1 MKLNLKER
9 NGITLIALVITIIV
23 LLILAG
29 VTIAT
34 LTGDNGILGKAKT
47 AKTTNDEEKA
57 KEQINIAVMGS
68 YGKDGELNYDDLT
81 KNLRQIGI
89 KGLPKEA
96 SYPLEVTLD
105 GVSATIKANGEV
117 NFTTSGGYTQT
128 GDTITSPDG
137 KTMKVGDYVDY
148 NPTIASKDGTK
159 VEESKLSYTSPTGT
173 ASEHGNGYSEQTFKA
188 TKNTQWRVLSIE
200 NGTVE
205 LISRNGIKTFDKD
218 LDFFIKGARGYL
230 YAEQE
235 LNEVCKIFG
244 YGYGADTT
252 KGGSYTVGGPLDTL
266 VTGKIEGTGAR
277 SITVEDINKIAGVYE
292 ENGQM
297 KYSDGTII
305 NSNYGDTTKPT
316 ENIKFPTIDINK
328 GDNITGISKLAQL
341 KNVKNTE
348 YSYKKDKMANQD
360 ISEILFEN
368 NYWLASRSI
377 NTESMYSFCVSF
389 VFGQNVYIGYTGVC
403 YDLDGDFIE
412 RDLSGTI
419 RPIVTLKKNV
429 IDLSNIDSNPE
440 GINVWHLK

>member
-1 MKLNLKER
+1 MSNKSIDQDKKVSQIAKQYKASDEDMEKEYQKAVNNLKVEDY
-9 NGITLIALVITIIV
+9 V
-23 LLILAG
+23 
-29 VTIAT
+29 
-34 LTGDNGILGKAKT
+34 
-47 AKTTNDEEKA
+47 
-57 KEQINIAVMGS
+57 
-68 YGKDGELNYDDLT
+68 
-81 KNLRQIGI
+81 
-89 KGLPKEA
+89 
-96 SYPLEVTLD
+96 
-105 GVSATIKANGEV
+105 
-117 NFTTSGGYTQT
+117 
-128 GDTITSPDG
+128 
-137 KTMKVGDYVDY
+137 KVGDYVDY

-188 TKNTQWRVLSIE
+188 TENTQWRVLSIE

-348 YSYKKDKMANQD
+348 YSYKKDKIANQD
-360 ISEILFEN
+360 ISEILFGN

-377 NTESMYSFCVSF
+377 NTES
-389 VFGQNVYIGYTGVC
+389 T
-403 YDLDGDFIE
+403 YDLNGNFIE
-412 RDLSGTI
+412 RDLSRTI

>member
-1 MKLNLKER
+1 MNIIKKFRKSEKGSITVMILSAMLFLIGTITVSYFAMSNKSIDQNKKVSQIAKQYKASDEDMENEYQKAVNNLKVEDY
-9 NGITLIALVITIIV
+9 V
-23 LLILAG
+23 
-29 VTIAT
+29 
-34 LTGDNGILGKAKT
+34 
-47 AKTTNDEEKA
+47 
-57 KEQINIAVMGS
+57 
-68 YGKDGELNYDDLT
+68 
-81 KNLRQIGI
+81 
-89 KGLPKEA
+89 
-96 SYPLEVTLD
+96 
-105 GVSATIKANGEV
+105 
-117 NFTTSGGYTQT
+117 
-128 GDTITSPDG
+128 
-137 KTMKVGDYVDY
+137 KVGDYVDY

-159 VEESKLSYTSPTGT
+159 VEESKLSYTSPIGT
-173 ASEHGNGYSEQTFKA
+173 ASEHGNGKTEQTFKA
-188 TKNTQWRVLSIE
+188 TADTKWRVLSIK

-205 LISRNGIKTFDKD
+205 LISENVIKTFDTNSEFV
-218 LDFFIKGARGYL
+218 LRGARGYL

-235 LNEVCKIFG
+235 LNEACKIFG
-244 YGYGADTT
+244 YGYGADIT
-252 KGGSYTVGGPLDTL
+252 KGGNYTVGGPLDTL

-348 YSYKKDKMANQD
+348 YSYTKDKMANQD
-360 ISEILFEN
+360 ISEILFGN

-377 NTESMYSFCVSF
+377 NTESTYDFCVSY
-389 VFGQNVYIGYTGVC
+389 VYGQNVYIGNAGVC
-403 YDLDGDFIE
+403 YDLDGNFIE

>member
-1 MKLNLKER
+1 MNIIKKFRKSEKGSITVMVLSAMLFLIGTITVSYFAMSNKSIDQNKKVSQIAKQYKASDEDMENEYQKAVNNLKVEDY
-9 NGITLIALVITIIV
+9 V
-23 LLILAG
+23 
-29 VTIAT
+29 
-34 LTGDNGILGKAKT
+34 
-47 AKTTNDEEKA
+47 
-57 KEQINIAVMGS
+57 
-68 YGKDGELNYDDLT
+68 
-81 KNLRQIGI
+81 
-89 KGLPKEA
+89 
-96 SYPLEVTLD
+96 
-105 GVSATIKANGEV
+105 
-117 NFTTSGGYTQT
+117 
-128 GDTITSPDG
+128 
-137 KTMKVGDYVDY
+137 KVGDYVDY

-188 TKNTQWRVLSIE
+188 TENTQWRVLSIE

-341 KNVKNTE
+341 KNVRNTE

>member
-1 MKLNLKER
+1 M
-9 NGITLIALVITIIV
+9 
-23 LLILAG
+23 
-29 VTIAT
+29 
-34 LTGDNGILGKAKT
+34 
-47 AKTTNDEEKA
+47 
-57 KEQINIAVMGS
+57 
-68 YGKDGELNYDDLT
+68 
-81 KNLRQIGI
+81 
-89 KGLPKEA
+89 
-96 SYPLEVTLD
+96 
-105 GVSATIKANGEV
+105 
-117 NFTTSGGYTQT
+117 
-128 GDTITSPDG
+128 
-137 KTMKVGDYVDY
+137 
-148 NPTIASKDGTK
+148 
-159 VEESKLSYTSPTGT
+159 
-173 ASEHGNGYSEQTFKA
+173 
-188 TKNTQWRVLSIE
+188 
-200 NGTVE
+200 
-205 LISRNGIKTFDKD
+205 
-218 LDFFIKGARGYL
+218 

-377 NTESMYSFCVSF
+377 NTESYSFCVSF

>member
-1 MKLNLKER
+1 MNIIKKFRKSEKGSITVMVLSAMLFLIGTITVSYFAMSNKSIDQNKKVSQIAKQYKASDEDMENEYQKAVNNLKVEDY
-9 NGITLIALVITIIV
+9 V
-23 LLILAG
+23 
-29 VTIAT
+29 
-34 LTGDNGILGKAKT
+34 
-47 AKTTNDEEKA
+47 
-57 KEQINIAVMGS
+57 
-68 YGKDGELNYDDLT
+68 
-81 KNLRQIGI
+81 
-89 KGLPKEA
+89 
-96 SYPLEVTLD
+96 
-105 GVSATIKANGEV
+105 
-117 NFTTSGGYTQT
+117 
-128 GDTITSPDG
+128 
-137 KTMKVGDYVDY
+137 KVGDYVDY

-159 VEESKLSYTSPTGT
+159 VEENKLSYTSPTGT
-173 ASEHGNGYSEQTFKA
+173 ASEHGNGKTEQTFKA
-188 TKNTQWRVLSIE
+188 TADTKWRVLSIK

-205 LISRNGIKTFDKD
+205 LISENVIKTFDTNSEFV
-218 LDFFIKGARGYL
+218 LRGARGYL

-235 LNEVCKIFG
+235 LNEACKIFG

-252 KGGSYTVGGPLDTL
+252 KGGNYTVGGPLDTL

-348 YSYKKDKMANQD
+348 YSYTKDKMANQD
-360 ISEILFEN
+360 ISEILFGN

-377 NTESMYSFCVSF
+377 NTESTYDFCVSF
-389 VFGQNVYIGYTGVC
+389 VFGQNVYIGDTGVC
-403 YDLDGDFIE
+403 YDLNGFFIE
-412 RDLSGTI
+412 RELSETI

>member
-1 MKLNLKER
+1 MNIIKKFRKSEKGSITVMVLSAMLFLIGTITVSYFAMSNKSIDQDKKVSQIAKQYKASDEDMEKEYQKAINNLKVEDY
-9 NGITLIALVITIIV
+9 V
-23 LLILAG
+23 
-29 VTIAT
+29 
-34 LTGDNGILGKAKT
+34 
-47 AKTTNDEEKA
+47 
-57 KEQINIAVMGS
+57 
-68 YGKDGELNYDDLT
+68 
-81 KNLRQIGI
+81 
-89 KGLPKEA
+89 
-96 SYPLEVTLD
+96 
-105 GVSATIKANGEV
+105 
-117 NFTTSGGYTQT
+117 
-128 GDTITSPDG
+128 
-137 KTMKVGDYVDY
+137 KVGDYVDY

-159 VEESKLSYTSPTGT
+159 VEENKLSYTSHTGT
-173 ASEHGNGYSEQTFKA
+173 ASEHGNGKTEQTFKA
-188 TKNTQWRVLSIE
+188 TANTKWRVLSIK

-205 LISRNGIKTFDKD
+205 LISENVIKTFDTNSEFV
-218 LDFFIKGARGYL
+218 LRGARGYL

-235 LNEVCKIFG
+235 LNEACKIFG

-252 KGGSYTVGGPLDTL
+252 KGGNYTVGGPLDTL

-360 ISEILFEN
+360 ISEILFGN

-377 NTESMYSFCVSF
+377 NTESTYDFCVSC
-389 VFGQNVYIGYTGVC
+389 VYGQNVYIGDAGVC
-403 YDLDGDFIE
+403 YDLDGNFIE

>member
-1 MKLNLKER
+1 MKIIKKFRKSEKGSITVMVLAAMLFLIGVITVSYFAMSNKSIEQNKKVSQIAKQYKTSDEDMEKEYQKAINNLKVEDY
-9 NGITLIALVITIIV
+9 V
-23 LLILAG
+23 
-29 VTIAT
+29 
-34 LTGDNGILGKAKT
+34 
-47 AKTTNDEEKA
+47 
-57 KEQINIAVMGS
+57 
-68 YGKDGELNYDDLT
+68 
-81 KNLRQIGI
+81 
-89 KGLPKEA
+89 
-96 SYPLEVTLD
+96 
-105 GVSATIKANGEV
+105 
-117 NFTTSGGYTQT
+117 
-128 GDTITSPDG
+128 
-137 KTMKVGDYVDY
+137 KVGDYVDY

-159 VEESKLSYTSPTGT
+159 VEESKLSYTSPIGT
-173 ASEHGNGYSEQTFKA
+173 ASEHGNGKTEQTFKA
-188 TKNTQWRVLSIE
+188 TADTKWRVLSIK

-205 LISRNGIKTFDKD
+205 LISENVIKTFDTNSEFV
-218 LDFFIKGARGYL
+218 LRGARGYL

-235 LNEVCKIFG
+235 LNEACKIFG

-252 KGGSYTVGGPLDTL
+252 KGGNYTVGGPLDTL

-348 YSYKKDKMANQD
+348 YSYKKDKIANQD
-360 ISEILFEN
+360 ISEILFGN

-377 NTESMYSFCVSF
+377 NTESTYDFCVSC
-389 VFGQNVYIGYTGVC
+389 VYGQNVYIGNAGVC
-403 YDLDGDFIE
+403 YDLNGNFIE
-412 RDLSGTI
+412 RDLSRTI

>member
-1 MKLNLKER
+1 MNIIKKFRKSEKGSITVMVLSAMLFLIGTITVSYFAMSNKSIDQNKKVSQIAKQYKASDEDMENEYQKAVNNLKVEDY
-9 NGITLIALVITIIV
+9 V
-23 LLILAG
+23 
-29 VTIAT
+29 
-34 LTGDNGILGKAKT
+34 
-47 AKTTNDEEKA
+47 
-57 KEQINIAVMGS
+57 
-68 YGKDGELNYDDLT
+68 
-81 KNLRQIGI
+81 
-89 KGLPKEA
+89 
-96 SYPLEVTLD
+96 
-105 GVSATIKANGEV
+105 
-117 NFTTSGGYTQT
+117 
-128 GDTITSPDG
+128 
-137 KTMKVGDYVDY
+137 KVGDYVDY

-159 VEESKLSYTSPTGT
+159 VEESKLSYTSPIGT
-173 ASEHGNGYSEQTFKA
+173 ASEHGNGKTEQTFKA
-188 TKNTQWRVLSIE
+188 TADTKWRVLSIK

-205 LISRNGIKTFDKD
+205 LISENVIKTFDTNSEFV
-218 LDFFIKGARGYL
+218 LRGARGYL

-235 LNEVCKIFG
+235 LNEACKIFG

-252 KGGSYTVGGPLDTL
+252 KGGNYTVGGPLDTL

-341 KNVKNTE
+341 KNVKNTD

-360 ISEILFEN
+360 VSEILFGK

-377 NTESMYSFCVSF
+377 NTESTYDFCVSF
-389 VFGQNVYIGYTGVC
+389 VYGQNVYIGDTGVC
-403 YDLDGDFIE
+403 YDLDGFFIE
-412 RDLSGTI
+412 RELSRTI

>member
-1 MKLNLKER
+1 MNIIKKFRKSEKGSITVMVLSAMLFLIGTITVSYFAMSNKSIDQDKKVSQIAKQYKASDEDMENEYQKAVNNLKVEDY
-9 NGITLIALVITIIV
+9 V
-23 LLILAG
+23 
-29 VTIAT
+29 
-34 LTGDNGILGKAKT
+34 
-47 AKTTNDEEKA
+47 
-57 KEQINIAVMGS
+57 
-68 YGKDGELNYDDLT
+68 
-81 KNLRQIGI
+81 
-89 KGLPKEA
+89 
-96 SYPLEVTLD
+96 
-105 GVSATIKANGEV
+105 
-117 NFTTSGGYTQT
+117 
-128 GDTITSPDG
+128 
-137 KTMKVGDYVDY
+137 KVGDYVDY

-159 VEESKLSYTSPTGT
+159 VEESKLSYTSPIGT
-173 ASEHGNGYSEQTFKA
+173 ASEHGNGKTEQTFKA
-188 TKNTQWRVLSIE
+188 TADTKWRVLSIK

-205 LISRNGIKTFDKD
+205 LISENVIKTFDTNSEFV
-218 LDFFIKGARGYL
+218 LRGARGYL

-235 LNEVCKIFG
+235 LNEACKIFG

-252 KGGSYTVGGPLDTL
+252 KGGNYTVGGPLDTL

-348 YSYKKDKMANQD
+348 YSYKKDKIANQD
-360 ISEILFEN
+360 ISKILFGN

-377 NTESMYSFCVSF
+377 NTESTYDFCVSC
-389 VFGQNVYIGYTGVC
+389 VYGQNVYIGNAGVC
-403 YDLDGDFIE
+403 YDLNGNFIE
-412 RDLSGTI
+412 RDLSRTI

>member
-1 MKLNLKER
+1 MNIIKKFRKSEKGSITVMVLSAMLFLIGTITVSYFAMSNKSIDQNKKVSQIAKQYKASDEDMENEYQKAVNNLKVEDY
-9 NGITLIALVITIIV
+9 V
-23 LLILAG
+23 
-29 VTIAT
+29 
-34 LTGDNGILGKAKT
+34 
-47 AKTTNDEEKA
+47 
-57 KEQINIAVMGS
+57 
-68 YGKDGELNYDDLT
+68 
-81 KNLRQIGI
+81 
-89 KGLPKEA
+89 
-96 SYPLEVTLD
+96 
-105 GVSATIKANGEV
+105 
-117 NFTTSGGYTQT
+117 
-128 GDTITSPDG
+128 
-137 KTMKVGDYVDY
+137 KVGDYVDY

-159 VEESKLSYTSPTGT
+159 VEESKLSYTSPIGT
-173 ASEHGNGYSEQTFKA
+173 ASEHGNGKTEQTFKA
-188 TKNTQWRVLSIE
+188 TADTKWRVLSIK

-205 LISRNGIKTFDKD
+205 LISENVIKTFDTNSEFV
-218 LDFFIKGARGYL
+218 LRGARGYL

-235 LNEVCKIFG
+235 LNEACKIFG

-252 KGGSYTVGGPLDTL
+252 KGGNYTVGGPLDTL

-341 KNVKNTE
+341 KNVKNTD

-360 ISEILFEN
+360 VSEILFGK
-368 NYWLASRSI
+368 NYWLTSRSI
-377 NTESMYSFCVSF
+377 NTESTYAFCVSF
-389 VFGQNVYIGYTGVC
+389 VYGQNVYIGDTGVC
-403 YDLDGDFIE
+403 YDLDGFFIE
-412 RDLSGTI
+412 RELSGTI

>member
-1 MKLNLKER
+1 MEKEYQKAVNNLKVEDY
-9 NGITLIALVITIIV
+9 V
-23 LLILAG
+23 
-29 VTIAT
+29 
-34 LTGDNGILGKAKT
+34 
-47 AKTTNDEEKA
+47 
-57 KEQINIAVMGS
+57 
-68 YGKDGELNYDDLT
+68 
-81 KNLRQIGI
+81 
-89 KGLPKEA
+89 
-96 SYPLEVTLD
+96 
-105 GVSATIKANGEV
+105 
-117 NFTTSGGYTQT
+117 
-128 GDTITSPDG
+128 
-137 KTMKVGDYVDY
+137 KVGDYVDY

-188 TKNTQWRVLSIE
+188 TEDTQWRVLSIKD
-200 NGTVE
+200 GTVE

-266 VTGKIEGTGAR
+266 VTGKIEGAGAR

-328 GDNITGISKLAQL
+328 GDNITGISKLAEL

-360 ISEILFEN
+360 ISEILFGN

-377 NTESMYSFCVSF
+377 NTESTYDFCVSY
-389 VFGQNVYIGYTGVC
+389 VYGQNGYIGNDGVC
-403 YDLDGDFIE
+403 YDLNGNFIE
-412 RDLSGTI
+412 RDLSRTI

>member
-1 MKLNLKER
+1 MNIIKKFRKSEKGSITVMVLSAMLFLIGTITVSYFAMSNKSIDQDKKVSQIAKQYKASDEDMENEYQKAVNNLKVEDY
-9 NGITLIALVITIIV
+9 V
-23 LLILAG
+23 
-29 VTIAT
+29 
-34 LTGDNGILGKAKT
+34 
-47 AKTTNDEEKA
+47 
-57 KEQINIAVMGS
+57 
-68 YGKDGELNYDDLT
+68 
-81 KNLRQIGI
+81 
-89 KGLPKEA
+89 
-96 SYPLEVTLD
+96 
-105 GVSATIKANGEV
+105 
-117 NFTTSGGYTQT
+117 
-128 GDTITSPDG
+128 
-137 KTMKVGDYVDY
+137 KVGDYVDY

-159 VEESKLSYTSPTGT
+159 VEESKLSYTSPIGT
-173 ASEHGNGYSEQTFKA
+173 ASEHGNGKTEQTFKA
-188 TKNTQWRVLSIE
+188 TADTKWRVLSIK

-205 LISRNGIKTFDKD
+205 LISENVIKTFDTNSEFV
-218 LDFFIKGARGYL
+218 LRGARGYL

-235 LNEVCKIFG
+235 LNEACKIFG

-252 KGGSYTVGGPLDTL
+252 KGGNYTVGGPLDTL

-348 YSYKKDKMANQD
+348 YSYKKDKIANQD
-360 ISEILFEN
+360 ISEILFGN

-377 NTESMYSFCVSF
+377 NTESTYDFCVSF
-389 VFGQNVYIGYTGVC
+389 VFGQNVYIGNAGVC
-403 YDLDGDFIE
+403 YDLNGNFIE
-412 RDLSGTI
+412 RDLSRTI

>member
-1 MKLNLKER
+1 MNIIKKFRKSEKGSITVMVLSAMLFLIGTITVSYFAMSNKSIDQDKKVSQIAKQYKASDEDMENEYQKAVNNLKVEDY
-9 NGITLIALVITIIV
+9 V
-23 LLILAG
+23 
-29 VTIAT
+29 
-34 LTGDNGILGKAKT
+34 
-47 AKTTNDEEKA
+47 
-57 KEQINIAVMGS
+57 
-68 YGKDGELNYDDLT
+68 
-81 KNLRQIGI
+81 
-89 KGLPKEA
+89 
-96 SYPLEVTLD
+96 
-105 GVSATIKANGEV
+105 
-117 NFTTSGGYTQT
+117 
-128 GDTITSPDG
+128 
-137 KTMKVGDYVDY
+137 KVGDYVDY

-159 VEESKLSYTSPTGT
+159 VEESKLSYTSPIGT
-173 ASEHGNGYSEQTFKA
+173 ASEHGNGKTEQTFKA
-188 TKNTQWRVLSIE
+188 TADTKWRVLSIK

-205 LISRNGIKTFDKD
+205 LISENVIKTFDTNSEFV
-218 LDFFIKGARGYL
+218 LRGARGYL

-235 LNEVCKIFG
+235 LNEACKIFG

-252 KGGSYTVGGPLDTL
+252 KGGNYTVGGPLDTL

-348 YSYKKDKMANQD
+348 YSYKKDKIANQD
-360 ISEILFEN
+360 ISEILFGN

-377 NTESMYSFCVSF
+377 NTESTYDFCVSCLY
-389 VFGQNVYIGYTGVC
+389 GQNVYIGNAGVC
-403 YDLDGDFIE
+403 YDLNGNFIE
-412 RDLSGTI
+412 RDLSRTI

>member
-1 MKLNLKER
+1 MNIIKKFRKSEKGSITVMVLSTMLFLIGTITVSYFAMSNKSIDQDKKVSQIAKQYKASDEDMENEYQKAVNNLKVEDY
-9 NGITLIALVITIIV
+9 V
-23 LLILAG
+23 
-29 VTIAT
+29 
-34 LTGDNGILGKAKT
+34 
-47 AKTTNDEEKA
+47 
-57 KEQINIAVMGS
+57 
-68 YGKDGELNYDDLT
+68 
-81 KNLRQIGI
+81 
-89 KGLPKEA
+89 
-96 SYPLEVTLD
+96 
-105 GVSATIKANGEV
+105 
-117 NFTTSGGYTQT
+117 
-128 GDTITSPDG
+128 
-137 KTMKVGDYVDY
+137 KVGDYVDY

-159 VEESKLSYTSPTGT
+159 VEESKLSYTSPIGT
-173 ASEHGNGYSEQTFKA
+173 ASEHGNGKTEQTFKA
-188 TKNTQWRVLSIE
+188 TADTKWRVLSIK

-205 LISRNGIKTFDKD
+205 LISENVIKTFDTNSEFV
-218 LDFFIKGARGYL
+218 LRGARGYL

-235 LNEVCKIFG
+235 LNEACKIFG

-252 KGGSYTVGGPLDTL
+252 KGGNYTVGGPLDTL

-348 YSYKKDKMANQD
+348 YSYKKDKIANQD
-360 ISEILFEN
+360 ISEILFGN

-377 NTESMYSFCVSF
+377 NTESTYDFCVSC
-389 VFGQNVYIGYTGVC
+389 VYGQNVYIGNAGVC
-403 YDLDGDFIE
+403 YDLNGNFIE
-412 RDLSGTI
+412 RDLSRTI

>member
-1 MKLNLKER
+1 MNIIKKFRKSEKGSITVMVLSAMLFLIGTITVSYFAMSNKSIDQNKKVSQIAKQYKASDEDMENEYQKAVNNLKVEDY
-9 NGITLIALVITIIV
+9 V
-23 LLILAG
+23 
-29 VTIAT
+29 
-34 LTGDNGILGKAKT
+34 
-47 AKTTNDEEKA
+47 
-57 KEQINIAVMGS
+57 
-68 YGKDGELNYDDLT
+68 
-81 KNLRQIGI
+81 
-89 KGLPKEA
+89 
-96 SYPLEVTLD
+96 
-105 GVSATIKANGEV
+105 
-117 NFTTSGGYTQT
+117 
-128 GDTITSPDG
+128 
-137 KTMKVGDYVDY
+137 KVGDYVDY

-159 VEESKLSYTSPTGT
+159 VEESKLSYTSPIGT
-173 ASEHGNGYSEQTFKA
+173 ASEHGNGKTEQTFKA
-188 TKNTQWRVLSIE
+188 TADTKWRVLSIK

-205 LISRNGIKTFDKD
+205 LISENVIKTFDTNSEFV
-218 LDFFIKGARGYL
+218 LRGARGYL

-235 LNEVCKIFG
+235 LNEACKIFG
-244 YGYGADTT
+244 YGYGADIT
-252 KGGSYTVGGPLDTL
+252 KGGNYTVGGPLDTL

-360 ISEILFEN
+360 ISEILFGN

-377 NTESMYSFCVSF
+377 NTESTYAFCVSF
-389 VFGQNVYIGYTGVC
+389 VYGQNVYIGNAGVC
-403 YDLDGDFIE
+403 YDLNGNFIE

>member
-1 MKLNLKER
+1 MNIIKKFRKSEKGSITVMVLSAMLFLIGTITVSYFAMSNKSIDQDKKVSQIAKQYKASDEDMENEYQKAVNNLKVEDY
-9 NGITLIALVITIIV
+9 V
-23 LLILAG
+23 
-29 VTIAT
+29 
-34 LTGDNGILGKAKT
+34 
-47 AKTTNDEEKA
+47 
-57 KEQINIAVMGS
+57 
-68 YGKDGELNYDDLT
+68 
-81 KNLRQIGI
+81 
-89 KGLPKEA
+89 
-96 SYPLEVTLD
+96 
-105 GVSATIKANGEV
+105 
-117 NFTTSGGYTQT
+117 
-128 GDTITSPDG
+128 
-137 KTMKVGDYVDY
+137 KVGDYVDY

-159 VEESKLSYTSPTGT
+159 VEESKLSYTSPIGT
-173 ASEHGNGYSEQTFKA
+173 ASEHGNGKTEQTFKA
-188 TKNTQWRVLSIE
+188 TADTKWRVLSIK

-205 LISRNGIKTFDKD
+205 LISENVIKTFDTNSEFV
-218 LDFFIKGARGYL
+218 LRGARGYL

-235 LNEVCKIFG
+235 LNEACKIFG

-252 KGGSYTVGGPLDTL
+252 KGGNYTVGGPLDTL
-266 VTGKIEGTGAR
+266 VTGKIEGTGVR

-348 YSYKKDKMANQD
+348 YSYKKDKIANQD
-360 ISEILFEN
+360 ISEILFGN

-377 NTESMYSFCVSF
+377 NTESTYDFCVSC
-389 VFGQNVYIGYTGVC
+389 VYGQNVYIGNAGVC
-403 YDLDGDFIE
+403 YDLNGNFIE
-412 RDLSGTI
+412 RDLSRTI

>member
-1 MKLNLKER
+1 MVLSAMLFLIGTITVSYFAMSNKSIDQNKKVSQIAKQYKASDEDMEKEYQKAVNNLKVEDY
-9 NGITLIALVITIIV
+9 V
-23 LLILAG
+23 
-29 VTIAT
+29 
-34 LTGDNGILGKAKT
+34 
-47 AKTTNDEEKA
+47 
-57 KEQINIAVMGS
+57 
-68 YGKDGELNYDDLT
+68 
-81 KNLRQIGI
+81 
-89 KGLPKEA
+89 
-96 SYPLEVTLD
+96 
-105 GVSATIKANGEV
+105 
-117 NFTTSGGYTQT
+117 
-128 GDTITSPDG
+128 
-137 KTMKVGDYVDY
+137 KVGDYVDY

>member
-1 MKLNLKER
+1 MNIIKKFRKSEKGSITVMVLSAMLFLIGTITVSYFAMSNKSIDQNKKVSQIAKQYKASDEDMENEYQKAVNNLKVEDY
-9 NGITLIALVITIIV
+9 V
-23 LLILAG
+23 
-29 VTIAT
+29 
-34 LTGDNGILGKAKT
+34 
-47 AKTTNDEEKA
+47 
-57 KEQINIAVMGS
+57 
-68 YGKDGELNYDDLT
+68 
-81 KNLRQIGI
+81 
-89 KGLPKEA
+89 
-96 SYPLEVTLD
+96 
-105 GVSATIKANGEV
+105 
-117 NFTTSGGYTQT
+117 
-128 GDTITSPDG
+128 
-137 KTMKVGDYVDY
+137 KVGDYVDY

-173 ASEHGNGYSEQTFKA
+173 ASEHGNGKTEQTFKA
-188 TKNTQWRVLSIE
+188 TADTKWRVLSIK

-205 LISRNGIKTFDKD
+205 LISENVIKTFDTNSEFV
-218 LDFFIKGARGYL
+218 LRGARGYL

-235 LNEVCKIFG
+235 LNEACKIFG

-252 KGGSYTVGGPLDTL
+252 KGGNYTVGGPLDTL

-360 ISEILFEN
+360 ISEILFGN

-377 NTESMYSFCVSF
+377 NTESTYDFCVSY
-389 VFGQNVYIGYTGVC
+389 VYGQNVYIGNAGVC
-403 YDLDGDFIE
+403 YDLNGNFIE
-412 RDLSGTI
+412 RDLSRTI

>member
-1 MKLNLKER
+1 MNIIKKFRKSEKGSITVMVLSAMLFLIGTITVSYFAMSNKSIDQDKKVSQIAKQYKASDEDMENEYQKAVNNLKVEDY
-9 NGITLIALVITIIV
+9 V
-23 LLILAG
+23 
-29 VTIAT
+29 
-34 LTGDNGILGKAKT
+34 
-47 AKTTNDEEKA
+47 
-57 KEQINIAVMGS
+57 
-68 YGKDGELNYDDLT
+68 
-81 KNLRQIGI
+81 
-89 KGLPKEA
+89 
-96 SYPLEVTLD
+96 
-105 GVSATIKANGEV
+105 
-117 NFTTSGGYTQT
+117 
-128 GDTITSPDG
+128 
-137 KTMKVGDYVDY
+137 KVGDYVDY

-159 VEESKLSYTSPTGT
+159 VEESKLSYTSPIGT
-173 ASEHGNGYSEQTFKA
+173 ASEHGKGKTEQTFKA
-188 TKNTQWRVLSIE
+188 TADTKWRVLSIK

-205 LISRNGIKTFDKD
+205 LISENVIKTFDTNSEFV
-218 LDFFIKGARGYL
+218 LRGARGYL

-235 LNEVCKIFG
+235 LNEACKIFG

-252 KGGSYTVGGPLDTL
+252 KGGNYTVGGPLDTL

-297 KYSDGTII
+297 KYCDGTII
-305 NSNYGDTTKPT
+305 KSNYGDTTKPT

-348 YSYKKDKMANQD
+348 YSYKKDKIANQD
-360 ISEILFEN
+360 ISEILFGN

-377 NTESMYSFCVSF
+377 NTESTYDFCVSC
-389 VFGQNVYIGYTGVC
+389 VYGQNVYIGNAGVC
-403 YDLDGDFIE
+403 YDLNGNFIE
-412 RDLSGTI
+412 RDLSRTI

>member
-1 MKLNLKER
+1 MNIIKKFRKSEKGSITVMVLSAMLFLIGTITVSYFAMSNKSIDQNKKVSQIAKQYKASDEDMEKEYQKAVNNLKVEDY
-9 NGITLIALVITIIV
+9 V
-23 LLILAG
+23 
-29 VTIAT
+29 
-34 LTGDNGILGKAKT
+34 
-47 AKTTNDEEKA
+47 
-57 KEQINIAVMGS
+57 
-68 YGKDGELNYDDLT
+68 
-81 KNLRQIGI
+81 
-89 KGLPKEA
+89 
-96 SYPLEVTLD
+96 
-105 GVSATIKANGEV
+105 
-117 NFTTSGGYTQT
+117 
-128 GDTITSPDG
+128 
-137 KTMKVGDYVDY
+137 KVGDYVDY

-377 NTESMYSFCVSF
+377 NTESTYDFCVSC
-389 VFGQNVYIGYTGVC
+389 VYGQNVYIGNAGVC
-403 YDLDGDFIE
+403 YDLNGNFIE
-412 RDLSGTI
+412 RDLSRTI

>member
-1 MKLNLKER
+1 MNIIKKFRKSEKGSITVMVLSAMLFLIGTITVSYFAMSNKSIDQNKKVSQIAKQYKASDEDMENEYQKAVNNLKVEDY
-9 NGITLIALVITIIV
+9 V
-23 LLILAG
+23 
-29 VTIAT
+29 
-34 LTGDNGILGKAKT
+34 
-47 AKTTNDEEKA
+47 
-57 KEQINIAVMGS
+57 
-68 YGKDGELNYDDLT
+68 
-81 KNLRQIGI
+81 
-89 KGLPKEA
+89 
-96 SYPLEVTLD
+96 
-105 GVSATIKANGEV
+105 
-117 NFTTSGGYTQT
+117 
-128 GDTITSPDG
+128 
-137 KTMKVGDYVDY
+137 KVGDYVDY

-159 VEESKLSYTSPTGT
+159 VEESKLSYTSPIGT
-173 ASEHGNGYSEQTFKA
+173 ASEHGNGKTEQTFKA
-188 TKNTQWRVLSIE
+188 TADTKWRVLSIK

-205 LISRNGIKTFDKD
+205 LISENVIKTFDTNSEFV
-218 LDFFIKGARGYL
+218 LRGARGYL

-235 LNEVCKIFG
+235 LNEACKIFG
-244 YGYGADTT
+244 YGYGADIT
-252 KGGSYTVGGPLDTL
+252 KGGNYTVGGPLDTL

-348 YSYKKDKMANQD
+348 YSYTKDKMANQD

>member
-1 MKLNLKER
+1 MNIIKKFRKSEKGSITVMVLSAMLFLIGTITVSYFAMSNKSIDQDKKVSQIAKQYKASDEDMENEYQKAVNNLKVEDY
-9 NGITLIALVITIIV
+9 V
-23 LLILAG
+23 
-29 VTIAT
+29 
-34 LTGDNGILGKAKT
+34 
-47 AKTTNDEEKA
+47 
-57 KEQINIAVMGS
+57 
-68 YGKDGELNYDDLT
+68 
-81 KNLRQIGI
+81 
-89 KGLPKEA
+89 
-96 SYPLEVTLD
+96 
-105 GVSATIKANGEV
+105 
-117 NFTTSGGYTQT
+117 
-128 GDTITSPDG
+128 
-137 KTMKVGDYVDY
+137 KVGDYVDY

-159 VEESKLSYTSPTGT
+159 VEESKLSYTSPIGT
-173 ASEHGNGYSEQTFKA
+173 ASEHGNGKTEQTFKA
-188 TKNTQWRVLSIE
+188 TADTKWRVLSIK

-205 LISRNGIKTFDKD
+205 LISENVIKTFDTNSEFV
-218 LDFFIKGARGYL
+218 LRGARGYL

-235 LNEVCKIFG
+235 LNEACKIFG

-252 KGGSYTVGGPLDTL
+252 KGGNYTVGGPLDTL

-348 YSYKKDKMANQD
+348 YSYKKDKIANQD
-360 ISEILFEN
+360 ISEILFGN

-377 NTESMYSFCVSF
+377 NTESTYDFCVSC
-389 VFGQNVYIGYTGVC
+389 VYGQNVYIGNAAVC
-403 YDLDGDFIE
+403 YDLNGNFIE
-412 RDLSGTI
+412 RDLSRTI

>member
-1 MKLNLKER
+1 MNIIKKFRKSEKGSITVMVLSAMLFLIGTITVSYFAMSNKSIDQDKKVSQIAKQYKASDEDMENEYQKAVNNLKVEDY
-9 NGITLIALVITIIV
+9 V
-23 LLILAG
+23 
-29 VTIAT
+29 
-34 LTGDNGILGKAKT
+34 
-47 AKTTNDEEKA
+47 
-57 KEQINIAVMGS
+57 
-68 YGKDGELNYDDLT
+68 
-81 KNLRQIGI
+81 
-89 KGLPKEA
+89 
-96 SYPLEVTLD
+96 
-105 GVSATIKANGEV
+105 
-117 NFTTSGGYTQT
+117 
-128 GDTITSPDG
+128 
-137 KTMKVGDYVDY
+137 KVGDYVDY

-159 VEESKLSYTSPTGT
+159 VEESKLSYTSPIGT
-173 ASEHGNGYSEQTFKA
+173 ASEHGNGKTEQTFKA
-188 TKNTQWRVLSIE
+188 TADTKWRVLSIK

-205 LISRNGIKTFDKD
+205 LISENVIKTFDTNSEFV
-218 LDFFIKGARGYL
+218 LRGARGYL

-235 LNEVCKIFG
+235 LNEACKIFG

-252 KGGSYTVGGPLDTL
+252 KGGNYTVGGPLDTL

-348 YSYKKDKMANQD
+348 YSYKKDKIANQD
-360 ISEILFEN
+360 ISEILFGN

-377 NTESMYSFCVSF
+377 NTESTYDFCVSC
-389 VFGQNVYIGYTGVC
+389 VYGQNVYIGNAGVC
-403 YDLDGDFIE
+403 YDLNGNFIE
-412 RDLSGTI
+412 RDLSRTI
-419 RPIVTLKKNV
+419 RPKVTLKKNV

>member
-1 MKLNLKER
+1 MNIIKKFRKSEKGSITVMVLSAMLFLIGTITVSYFAMSNKSIDQDKKVSQIAKQYKASDEDMENEYQKAVNNLKVEDY
-9 NGITLIALVITIIV
+9 V
-23 LLILAG
+23 
-29 VTIAT
+29 
-34 LTGDNGILGKAKT
+34 
-47 AKTTNDEEKA
+47 
-57 KEQINIAVMGS
+57 
-68 YGKDGELNYDDLT
+68 
-81 KNLRQIGI
+81 
-89 KGLPKEA
+89 
-96 SYPLEVTLD
+96 
-105 GVSATIKANGEV
+105 
-117 NFTTSGGYTQT
+117 
-128 GDTITSPDG
+128 
-137 KTMKVGDYVDY
+137 KVGDYVDY

-159 VEESKLSYTSPTGT
+159 VEESKLSYTSPIGT
-173 ASEHGNGYSEQTFKA
+173 ASEHGNGKTEQTFKA
-188 TKNTQWRVLSIE
+188 TADTKWRVLSIK

-205 LISRNGIKTFDKD
+205 LISENVIKTFDTNSEFV
-218 LDFFIKGARGYL
+218 LRGARGYL

-235 LNEVCKIFG
+235 LNEACKIFG
-244 YGYGADTT
+244 YGYGADIT
-252 KGGSYTVGGPLDTL
+252 KGGNYTVGGPLDTL

-348 YSYKKDKMANQD
+348 YSYTKDKMANQD
-360 ISEILFEN
+360 ISEILFGN

-377 NTESMYSFCVSF
+377 NTESTYDFCVSY
-389 VFGQNVYIGYTGVC
+389 VYGQNVYIGNAGVC
-403 YDLDGDFIE
+403 YDLDGNFIE

-429 IDLSNIDSNPE
+429 IDLFNIDSNPE

>member
-1 MKLNLKER
+1 MNIIKKFRKSEKGSITVMVLSAMLFLIGTITVSYFAMSNKSIDQNKKVSQIAKQYKASDEDMENEYQKAVNNLKVEDY
-9 NGITLIALVITIIV
+9 V
-23 LLILAG
+23 
-29 VTIAT
+29 
-34 LTGDNGILGKAKT
+34 
-47 AKTTNDEEKA
+47 
-57 KEQINIAVMGS
+57 
-68 YGKDGELNYDDLT
+68 
-81 KNLRQIGI
+81 
-89 KGLPKEA
+89 
-96 SYPLEVTLD
+96 
-105 GVSATIKANGEV
+105 
-117 NFTTSGGYTQT
+117 
-128 GDTITSPDG
+128 
-137 KTMKVGDYVDY
+137 KVGDYVDY

-173 ASEHGNGYSEQTFKA
+173 ASEHGNGKTEQTFKA
-188 TKNTQWRVLSIE
+188 TADTKWRVLSIK

-205 LISRNGIKTFDKD
+205 LISENVIKTFDTNSEFV
-218 LDFFIKGARGYL
+218 LRGARGYL

-235 LNEVCKIFG
+235 LNEACKIFG

-252 KGGSYTVGGPLDTL
+252 KGGNYTVGGPLDTL

-348 YSYKKDKMANQD
+348 YSYKKDKIANQD
-360 ISEILFEN
+360 ISEILFGN

-377 NTESMYSFCVSF
+377 NTESTYDFCVSY
-389 VFGQNVYIGYTGVC
+389 VYGGQNVYIGNAGVC
-403 YDLDGDFIE
+403 YDLDGNFIE

>member
-1 MKLNLKER
+1 MNIIKKFRKSEKGSITVMVLSAMLFLIGTITVSYFAMSNKSIDQNKKVSQIAKQYKASDEDMENEYQKAVNNLKVEDY
-9 NGITLIALVITIIV
+9 V
-23 LLILAG
+23 
-29 VTIAT
+29 
-34 LTGDNGILGKAKT
+34 
-47 AKTTNDEEKA
+47 
-57 KEQINIAVMGS
+57 
-68 YGKDGELNYDDLT
+68 
-81 KNLRQIGI
+81 
-89 KGLPKEA
+89 
-96 SYPLEVTLD
+96 
-105 GVSATIKANGEV
+105 
-117 NFTTSGGYTQT
+117 
-128 GDTITSPDG
+128 
-137 KTMKVGDYVDY
+137 KVGDYVDY

-159 VEESKLSYTSPTGT
+159 VEESKLSYTSPIGT
-173 ASEHGNGYSEQTFKA
+173 ASEHGNGKTEQTFKA
-188 TKNTQWRVLSIE
+188 TADTNWRVLSIK

-205 LISRNGIKTFDKD
+205 LISENVIKTFDTNSEFV
-218 LDFFIKGARGYL
+218 LRGARGYL

-235 LNEVCKIFG
+235 LNEACKIFG
-244 YGYGADTT
+244 YGYGADIT
-252 KGGSYTVGGPLDTL
+252 KGGNYTVGGPLDTL

-348 YSYKKDKMANQD
+348 YSYTKDKMANQD
-360 ISEILFEN
+360 ISEILFGN

-377 NTESMYSFCVSF
+377 NTESTYDFCVSY
-389 VFGQNVYIGYTGVC
+389 VYGQNVYIGNAGVC
-403 YDLDGDFIE
+403 YDLDGNFIE

>member
-1 MKLNLKER
+1 MNIIKKFRKSEKGSITVMVLSAMLFLIGTITVSYFAMSNKSIDQNKKVSQIAKQYKASDEDMEKEYQKAINNLKVEDY
-9 NGITLIALVITIIV
+9 V
-23 LLILAG
+23 
-29 VTIAT
+29 
-34 LTGDNGILGKAKT
+34 
-47 AKTTNDEEKA
+47 
-57 KEQINIAVMGS
+57 
-68 YGKDGELNYDDLT
+68 
-81 KNLRQIGI
+81 
-89 KGLPKEA
+89 
-96 SYPLEVTLD
+96 
-105 GVSATIKANGEV
+105 
-117 NFTTSGGYTQT
+117 
-128 GDTITSPDG
+128 
-137 KTMKVGDYVDY
+137 KVGDYVDY

-159 VEESKLSYTSPTGT
+159 VEENKLSYTSHTGT
-173 ASEHGNGYSEQTFKA
+173 ASEHGNGKTEQTFKA
-188 TKNTQWRVLSIE
+188 TANTKWRVLSIK

-205 LISRNGIKTFDKD
+205 LISENVIKTFDTNSEFV
-218 LDFFIKGARGYL
+218 LRGARGYL

-235 LNEVCKIFG
+235 LNEACKIFG

-252 KGGSYTVGGPLDTL
+252 KGGNYTVGGPLDTL

-360 ISEILFEN
+360 ISEILFGN

-377 NTESMYSFCVSF
+377 NTESTYDFCVSC
-389 VFGQNVYIGYTGVC
+389 VYGQNVYIGDAGVC
-403 YDLDGDFIE
+403 YDLDGNFIE
-412 RDLSGTI
+412 RDLSRTI

>member
-1 MKLNLKER
+1 MNIIKKFRKSEKGSITVMVLSAMLFLIGTITVSYFAMSNKSIDQDKKVSQIAKQYKASDEDMENEYQKAVNNLKVEDY
-9 NGITLIALVITIIV
+9 V
-23 LLILAG
+23 
-29 VTIAT
+29 
-34 LTGDNGILGKAKT
+34 
-47 AKTTNDEEKA
+47 
-57 KEQINIAVMGS
+57 
-68 YGKDGELNYDDLT
+68 
-81 KNLRQIGI
+81 
-89 KGLPKEA
+89 
-96 SYPLEVTLD
+96 
-105 GVSATIKANGEV
+105 
-117 NFTTSGGYTQT
+117 
-128 GDTITSPDG
+128 
-137 KTMKVGDYVDY
+137 KVGDYVDY

-159 VEESKLSYTSPTGT
+159 VEESKLSYTSPIGT
-173 ASEHGNGYSEQTFKA
+173 ASEHGNGKTEQTFKA
-188 TKNTQWRVLSIE
+188 TADTKWRVLSIK

-205 LISRNGIKTFDKD
+205 LISENVIKTFDTNSEFV
-218 LDFFIKGARGYL
+218 LRGARGYL

-235 LNEVCKIFG
+235 LNEACKIFG

-252 KGGSYTVGGPLDTL
+252 KGGNYTVGGPLDTL

-328 GDNITGISKLAQL
+328 GDNIAGISKLAQL

-348 YSYKKDKMANQD
+348 YSYKKDKIANQD
-360 ISEILFEN
+360 ISEILFGN

-377 NTESMYSFCVSF
+377 NTESTYDFCVSC
-389 VFGQNVYIGYTGVC
+389 VYGQNVYIGNAGVC
-403 YDLDGDFIE
+403 YDLNGNFIE
-412 RDLSGTI
+412 RDLSRTI